1 MKSRRSAGP
10 PGTVLVVDPDDAL
23 RRIVRKWLEAR
34 DFLVLDAGDAGDA
47 ERIAR
52 IFVGAIHLLLIE
64 VPLSA
69 TAGSE
74 AAERVRS
81 IHAEVQTIF
90 MSTRSQP
97 ELVRKRELRGD
108 QHFLRKPF
116 GEEQLVLRIQEIL
129 TRSP

>member
-10 PGTVLVVDPDDAL
+10 PGTVLVVDPDGAL

-34 DFLVLDAGDAGDA
+34 NFLVLDARDGDA

-52 IFVGAIHLLLIE
+52 VFVGPIHLLLIE
-64 VPLSA
+64 VSLA
-69 TAGSE
+69 GTAGD
-74 AAERVRS
+74 ALAERLRS
-81 IHAEVQTIF
+81 VHAELQTVF

-116 GEEQLVLRIQEIL
+116 DEEQLVFRIQETL
-129 TRSP
+129 SQSS

>member
-23 RRIVRKWLEAR
+23 RRIVRKCLEAR
-34 DFLVLDAGDAGDA
+34 DFLVLDAGGAGDA

-52 IFVGAIHLLLIE
+52 VFVGPIHLLLIE
-64 VPLSA
+64 VSLA
-69 TAGSE
+69 GTAGS
-74 AAERVRS
+74 ALAELLRS
-81 IHAEVQTIF
+81 IHGELQTVF

-108 QHFLRKPF
+108 QNFLRKPF
-116 GEEQLVLRIQEIL
+116 SEEQLVFRIQETL
-129 TRSP
+129 SQSS